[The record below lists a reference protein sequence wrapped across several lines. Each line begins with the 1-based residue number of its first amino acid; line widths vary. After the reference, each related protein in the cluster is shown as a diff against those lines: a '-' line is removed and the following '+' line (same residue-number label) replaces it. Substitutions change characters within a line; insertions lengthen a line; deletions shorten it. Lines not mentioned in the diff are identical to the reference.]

1 MIRLTHLWKAY
12 WALYAI
18 ACFGAVCFI
27 TGYWACT
34 LTAIAMLR
42 GVG

>member
-1 MIRLTHLWKAY
+1 MIHLRSLYRAY
-12 WALYAI
+12 FALWLM
-18 ACFGAVCFI
+18 CLFGALCFI

-42 GVG
+42 AA